1 MESFRIETNPANI
14 ATVWFDAPGKSVNTL
29 GPATLAELRDVLD
42 QIEQSKPAAVIFASA
57 KPRNFIAGADL
68 FEIRKMDAAAVEQFL
83 RDGQNL
89 FLRIERLAM
98 PTIAAINGDCLG
110 GGLELALACTHRVAA
125 EDGSI
130 KIGLPEVK
138 LGILPGFGGT
148 VRLTQLLGVTAAL
161 PLLLSGKTLP
171 PRKAMRAG
179 IIDETVRAET
189 LQDAAHRWAAS
200 GKPRPRPVWRK
211 RVLGTIGIARHKVLA
226 TARRQTHKRTGGNYP
241 AADKII
247 DVVGQGLAHGPAG
260 GFEAERKALLEL
272 IQTDACRNLM
282 RIFFLRQGAKRAAAG
297 QVNAAPRNVEYAA
310 VIGGGT
316 MGAGIIHALIG
327 AGIKVRLI
335 EVNDQAVS
343 AALRRIKGA
352 LDQDVRDGRFS
363 PIEARHA
370 LNRVSPTTQWD
381 GLGLCDVAIE
391 AVVENL
397 KAKQEIFAR
406 LDKLAGPHAV
416 LASNTSSLSVADLA
430 SATARPGRVI
440 GLHFFNPVAKM
451 PLVEIVRTQQS
462 DGESLAT
469 GIALAARLG
478 KTPVLVRDAPG
489 FLVNRVLI
497 PYLAEATLLA
507 KEGVDITQVD
517 SAMKNFGWPMGPFE
531 LLDEIGLDV
540 GAEVLKTVASNVP
553 EYERIPQWMA
563 RVLEHGWLG
572 KKSGKG
578 FYLHGKTKHDL
589 TVNPG
594 LAELAD
600 HPGARMTESEIQWR
614 LMLVM
619 LNEST
624 RALNE
629 GIVNNTDAMD
639 LATVMGLGFPP
650 FRGGLAE
657 YARSIGPDELDRR
670 LREAAGRWGNR
681 FAPARPDPQRQP
693 RETVG
698 SGSV

>member
-1 MESFRIETNPANI
+1 MESFRIETNPANV
-14 ATVWFDAPGKSVNTL
+14 ATVWFDSPGKSVNTL
-29 GPATLAELRDVLD
+29 GPATLAELGIVLD
-42 QIEQSKPAAVIFASA
+42 QIEQTKPAAVIFASA

-68 FEIRKMDAAAVEQFL
+68 FEIKKMDAAAVEQFL

-89 FLRIERLAM
+89 FLRIEHLPM

-125 EDGSI
+125 DDGSI

-148 VRLTQLLGVTAAL
+148 VRLTQLLGVTSAL

-171 PRKAMRAG
+171 PRKAMRSG
-179 IIDETVRAET
+179 IVDEVVRGEA
-189 LQDAAHRWAAS
+189 LFDAARRWAVS
-200 GKPRPRPVWRK
+200 GAPRPRPIWRK

-226 TARRQTHKRTGGNYP
+226 SARAETHKRTGGHYP

-247 DVVGQGLAHGPAG
+247 DAVGEGLKHGPAG

-272 IQTDACRNLM
+272 MQTDACRNLM
-282 RIFFLRQGAKRAAAG
+282 RIFFLRQGSKRAAAS
-297 QVNAAPRNVEYAA
+297 QVNASPRNVEYAA

-343 AALRRIKGA
+343 AALRRIKA
-352 LDQDVRDGRFS
+352 SLDQDVRDGRCTAL
-363 PIEARHA
+363 EARHA
-370 LNRVSPTTQWD
+370 FNRVSPTTQWD

-391 AVVENL
+391 AVIENL
-397 KAKQEIFAR
+397 AAKREIFAR
-406 LDKLAGPHAV
+406 LDKLAGPHTV
-416 LASNTSSLSVADLA
+416 LASNTSSLSIADLA
-430 SATARPGRVI
+430 AATGRPQRVI

-451 PLVEIVRTQQS
+451 PLVEIVRTSHS

-469 GIALAARLG
+469 GIALASRLG

-497 PYLAEATLLA
+497 PYLAEAALLA
-507 KEGVDITQVD
+507 KEGVGITEVD
-517 SAMKNFGWPMGPFE
+517 AAMKDFGWPMGPFE

-540 GAEVLKTVASNVP
+540 GAEVLKTVAATVP
-553 EYERIPQWMA
+553 EYSQIPQWMS

-578 FYLHGKTKHDL
+578 FYLHGKSKHDL
-589 TVNPG
+589 QVNPG
-594 LAELAD
+594 LAELVD
-600 HPGARMTESEIQWR
+600 HPGPRMTESEIQWR
-614 LMLVM
+614 LMLPM

-624 RALNE
+624 RVLDE
-629 GIVNNTDAMD
+629 RIVNNTDAID

-657 YARSIGPDELDRR
+657 YAKSIGPEELDRR

-681 FAPARPDPQRQP
+681 FAPARPIQQRQP
-693 RETVG
+693 RETV
-698 SGSV
+698 SGTV

>member
-1 MESFRIETNPANI
+1 MDSFRIVTDAAKI

-29 GPATLAELRDVLD
+29 GPTTLAELGSVVDE
-42 QIEQSKPAAVIFASA
+42 IEKTSPAAVIFASA

-89 FLRIERLAM
+89 FQRIESLPM
-98 PTIAAINGDCLG
+98 PTVAAINGDCLG

-125 EDGSI
+125 DDGSI

-148 VRLTQLLGVTAAL
+148 VRLTQLLGVAAAL

-171 PRKAMRAG
+171 PRKAMRSG
-179 IIDETVRAET
+179 IIDEVVRPEA
-189 LQDAAHRWAAS
+189 LSDAARRWARNGA
-200 GKPRPRPVWRK
+200 PRRRPGWRS
-211 RVLGTIGIARHKVLA
+211 RVMGTVGVVRHKVLES
-226 TARRQTHKRTGGNYP
+226 ARAQTRKRTGGHYP

-247 DVVGQGLAHGPAG
+247 DAVGEGLAHGAAG
-260 GFEAERKALLEL
+260 GFEAERKGLLEL
-272 IQTDACRNLM
+272 MQTEACRNLM
-282 RIFFLRQGAKRAAAG
+282 RIFFLRQGAKRAAG
-297 QVNAAPRNVEYAA
+297 SQVSGSARPVEYAA

-316 MGAGIIHALIG
+316 MGAGIIHGLIG
-327 AGIKVRLI
+327 AGIKVRLV
-335 EVNDQAVS
+335 EVNDQAIS
-343 AALRRIKGA
+343 AALRRIRTS
-352 LDQDVRDGRFS
+352 LDQDVRDGRIS
-363 PIEARHA
+363 ALDARHA
-370 LNRVSPTTQWD
+370 FNRVSPTTQWD

-391 AVVENL
+391 AVVENIQ
-397 KAKQEIFAR
+397 AKRDIFAR

-416 LASNTSSLSVADLA
+416 LASNTSSLSIAEIA
-430 SATARPGRVI
+430 AATGRPGRVI

-451 PLVEIVRTQQS
+451 PLVEIVRTEQS

-478 KTPVLVRDAPG
+478 KTPVLVHDAPG

-507 KEGVDITQVD
+507 KEGVGISTVD
-517 SAMKNFGWPMGPFE
+517 AAMKNFGWPMGPFE

-540 GAEVLKTVASNVP
+540 GAEVLKSVAARVP
-553 EYERIPQWMA
+553 EYEQIPHWMSRI
-563 RVLEHGWLG
+563 LERGWLG

-578 FYLHGKTKHDL
+578 FYLHGKSKHDPI
-589 TVNPG
+589 VNPG
-594 LAELAD
+594 LAELVDQSAS
-600 HPGARMTESEIQWR
+600 RMDESEIQWR
-614 LMLVM
+614 LMLPM

-624 RALNE
+624 RVLNE
-629 GIVNNTDAMD
+629 QIVSNTDAID

-657 YARSIGPDELDRR
+657 YAKSIGPEELDRR

-681 FAPARPDPQRQP
+681 FAPAGPAAPSRSEAQLHP
-693 RETVG
+693 
-698 SGSV
+698 SHA